1 MHLQQQQLAEIVE
14 EFKHD
19 VSKFKQDINKA
30 LKKFEQDISN
40 ALEKFEQDLCKRFN
54 KFEHALKKI
63 EETRAQ
69 TKQLDDDEEDKN
81 FIEDDVRVVDF
92 VFKDESFENRSRAKI
107 GRNRVDEDFVQNLSN
122 MLRAIFVQKRICEDS
137 SYKQIGAK
145 IMQNML
151 LKIRGRVFLEKRF
164 GIRDHDQDSRT
175 NLLQPGENDGENIWI
190 YSKYHY
196 YLLIG

>member
-14 EFKHD
+14 EFKQEI
-19 VSKFKQDINKA
+19 SKFKQDISKA
-30 LKKFEQDISN
+30 LKKLEQDI
-40 ALEKFEQDLCKRFN
+40 CKGFN
-54 KFEHALKKI
+54 KFEQALKKI
-63 EETRAQ
+63 EEARAQ
-69 TKQLDDDEEDKN
+69 DMQLDDDEDDES

-92 VFKDESFENRSRAKI
+92 VFKDESFKNRSRAKI
-107 GRNRVDEDFVQNLSN
+107 GCNRVDEDFVQNLSN
-122 MLRAIFVQKRICEDS
+122 LLRAIFVQKRICEDS

-151 LKIRGRVFLEKRF
+151 LKIRGRVFLGKRF
-164 GIRDHDQDSRT
+164 EIKDHDQDSRT
-175 NLLQPGENDGENIWI
+175 NLLQPGENNGESIWI